1 MGIIKNGILGGFRK
15 KVGNISG
22 AFWRDLNV
30 IKTLPKASG
39 KPATQKQIDQRNKF
53 GLVTGFLSSM
63 SDLIDTGY
71 MKGSSTSPMNEAVA
85 YHLKHAITGAGPN
98 FALDYTKIKFS
109 SGKLSIPSTFGVNV
123 TAAGKVD
130 FSWSADG
137 LDHKF
142 KDATDVIN
150 VLAYNPTKNQFVS
163 LMAAAP
169 RSALKVVL
177 QMPVDFVGDSVHCY
191 FSFSSTKKKNLNS
204 KSVYVVFIPIAG
216 A

>member
-85 YHLKHAITGAGPN
+85 YHLQHAITGVAPN
-98 FALDYTKIKFS
+98 FTLDYTKLKFS
-109 SGKLSIPSTFGVNV
+109 SGKLSIPATFSVDV
-123 TAAGKVD
+123 TASGKID
-130 FSWSADG
+130 FNWSADG
-137 LDHKF
+137 ADHKY

-150 VLAYNPTKNQFVS
+150 VLVYNPTKNQFVS
-163 LMAAAP
+163 LMGAAS

-177 QMPVDFVGDSVHCY
+177 QMPLDFVGDSVYCY

-204 KSVYVVFIPIAG
+204 KSVYVLFIPVA